1 LNLTGIFSAPIICE
15 ALRDSMG
22 TSKVFH
28 VPFSQGRKTDI
39 EQMII
44 DVTDVKS
51 AIEVYSK

>member
-1 LNLTGIFSAPIICE
+1 MNLTGIFSAPIICE

-51 AIEVYSK
+51 AIEVYTK